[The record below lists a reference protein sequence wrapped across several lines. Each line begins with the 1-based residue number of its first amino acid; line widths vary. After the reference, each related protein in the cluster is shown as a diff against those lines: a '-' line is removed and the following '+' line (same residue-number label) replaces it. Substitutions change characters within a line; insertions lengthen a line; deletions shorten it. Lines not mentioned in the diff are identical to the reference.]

1 MKQTVLR
8 VGVILVVIVLVLIGG
23 YFYISTDAERLPENR
38 PAAFLAGPAAKPGAK
53 VVVCAGDSLTHGAVS
68 VNYVEL
74 LKRKFPD
81 GTYAFVN
88 AGVNSSLAY
97 NLNTRVEDI
106 VRCNPDY
113 VTILIGSN
121 DANASL
127 GDRTARRLIR
137 KMKLPRRPDRAWF
150 RSNLVALCETLKAR
164 THARIALLSLPPI
177 GEDVDSVAFRR
188 AAEYSG
194 IIREVAR
201 SQNVD
206 YLPLNE
212 AMTAGIRARGQKPSL
227 SHTGDTQLPLYAA
240 LAKHYLLR
248 QSYDDISAGNG
259 FLYLTDLLHLNTRG
273 ATLVA
278 DLVGAFITRK

>member
-1 MKQTVLR
+1 MKQTVPWT
-8 VGVILVVIVLVLIGG
+8 GVILVAVVLVLIGG
-23 YFYISTDAERLPENR
+23 YLHISTDAERLPENR
-38 PAAFLAGPAAKPGAK
+38 PEVFLAQPAAKPGAR

-74 LKRKFPD
+74 LGRTFRD
-81 GTYAFVN
+81 GGYEFVN

-97 NLNTRVEDI
+97 NLNRRLEDI
-106 VRCNPDY
+106 IRCDPDY

-127 GDRTARRLIR
+127 GDPTARRLIR

-150 RSNLVALCETLKAR
+150 RSNLVAVCEELKAR

-194 IIREVAR
+194 IIKEVAR

-212 AMTAGIRARGQKPSL
+212 AMTAGIRARGQKPTL

-278 DLVGAFITRK
+278 GFIGEFITRK